1 MATLFLGLTVYFTS
15 NKEIKE
21 ERKKQWLV
29 NILLR
34 FSMIEENRSLCVTSS
49 FFIPRKLKSLRQ
61 TNARIQVFIGSVSYR
76 WFDWG
81 SLLMKGKSVEGCWA
95 LYLSFFFF
103 CGYLI
108 TYIFESSI
116 TGGAYLRDFHLIWLK
131 VQEEHVYEITFH
143 IKPNTMTERLKRKN
157 NLCKKGRMKMY
168 EIW

>member
-76 WFDWG
+76 
-81 SLLMKGKSVEGCWA
+81 
-95 LYLSFFFF
+95 
-103 CGYLI
+103 
-108 TYIFESSI
+108 
-116 TGGAYLRDFHLIWLK
+116 
-131 VQEEHVYEITFH
+131 
-143 IKPNTMTERLKRKN
+143 
-157 NLCKKGRMKMY
+157 
-168 EIW
+168 